1 MRKQFDNRMRLM
13 WFCCSLGEAA
23 GREGKLEK
31 SKKLF
36 LEADGIFK
44 EVLGVEY
51 PFYRQQVYK
60 KYVDISKES
69 NEFVKY

>member
-1 MRKQFDNRMRLM
+1 MYF
-13 WFCCSLGEAA
+13 SLGEAA
-23 GREGKLEK
+23 GNDGKLEK
-31 SKKLF
+31 SKTLF

-51 PFYRQQVYK
+51 PFYRQQIYK
-60 KYVDISKES
+60 IYVDIAKEH